1 MGRST
6 IVSAI
11 IILVVVGLVVLWALG
26 PSGQEQVAAAPL
38 AEVTDTGV
46 IQNHVQISH
55 LNIATSENFV
65 GQKIRVIGLTL
76 RNISDKPIRMIELKM
91 AFTDYDGKSVKDYTQ
106 KVLEPKQKALMPGA
120 EFRPEVRL
128 ENLPRTWNYRVPVT
142 EITKIGY

>member
-6 IVSAI
+6 IVFAI

-76 RNISDKPIRMIELKM
+76 KNISDKPIRMIELKM
-91 AFTDYDGKSVKDYTQ
+91 TFTDYDGKSVKDYTQ
-106 KVLEPKQKALMPGA
+106 KVLEPNQKALMPGL